1 MVTFFAEMAAGDF
14 DMLTLLALLLILAS
28 MLFFSVSSKR
38 PSLLFLEADVVGLFF
53 LEKTLV
59 TSNTILLV
67 VGLFF

>member
-1 MVTFFAEMAAGDF
+1 MVTFLAEMAAGDL
-14 DMLTLLALLLILAS
+14 DMFTLLALLLILAS